1 MKAPSAKDK
10 HKTVLVI
17 DDQHTDWSK
26 YFRGKRI
33 HGDWDIRMEQA
44 EFKDINLSVNSDTGA
59 IVSMVVNRNGTKVV
73 RSFRPDFLLIRQHVR
88 DAGHEDYRNL
98 LLGFK
103 YGGVPSVNSLHSLYN
118 FQDKPW
124 VFSQLLH
131 MQRRLGKENFP
142 LIEQSYFPNHKEML
156 TAVKYPSVV
165 KIGHAHGGLGKVK
178 VENHF
183 DFQDVASI
191 VAVSKMYCVVEPF
204 IDAKYDIHIQK
215 IGNNYKAFMRKS
227 ISGNWKA
234 NMGSAML
241 EQIPMTERYKKWVD
255 EVSELFGGLDICAV
269 EAIQGKDG
277 REHIIEVNTS
287 AMTLLGETQEEDRR
301 LIADLVV
308 QRMQTYCK
316 PVLAKQTSR
325 TSVTNFG
332 AEEPTNAEHVPSSQQ
347 RIPHQQNPPGAPPP
361 VPQRQE
367 AARGPPSG
375 PPPGPPP
382 PGPAPGLPP
391 PPRRASQTSASD
403 VAAAAARPPGTGP
416 SLFRRDS
423 QQAEGEKSEKGP
435 EDSEDTMRNLRKTF
449 AGIFGD
455 M

>member
-1 MKAPSAKDK
+1 MSFSVLLLVLYSGCLL
-10 HKTVLVI
+10 KT
-17 DDQHTDWSK
+17 
-26 YFRGKRI
+26 
-33 HGDWDIRMEQA
+33 
-44 EFKDINLSVNSDTGA
+44 NVNS
-59 IVSMVVNRNGTKVV
+59 
-73 RSFRPDFLLIRQHVR
+73 
-88 DAGHEDYRNL
+88 
-98 LLGFK
+98 
-103 YGGVPSVNSLHSLYN
+103 SL
-118 FQDKPW
+118 Q
-124 VFSQLLH
+124 
-131 MQRRLGKENFP
+131 
-142 LIEQSYFPNHKEML
+142 L
-156 TAVKYPSVV
+156 TAPKYPSVV
-165 KIGHAHGGLGKVK
+165 KIGHAHGGLGKLK

-183 DFQDVASI
+183 DFQDVASV
-191 VAVSKMYCVVEPF
+191 VAVNKMYCIVEPF
-204 IDAKYDIHIQK
+204 IDAKYDIHVQK

-287 AMTLLGETQEEDRR
+287 AMTLLGESQEEDRR

-316 PVLAKQTSR
+316 PVLTKQTSR
-325 TSVTNFG
+325 TSMTNFG
-332 AEEPTNAEHVPSSQQ
+332 AEEPTAVEQPPPH
-347 RIPHQQNPPGAPPP
+347 IPQPAGAPPP

-382 PGPAPGLPP
+382 AAPPPGLPP
-391 PPRRASQTSASD
+391 PPRRGSQTSASEI
-403 VAAAAARPPGTGP
+403 AAAAAAAPPSGQPTRPTTGA
-416 SLFRRDS
+416 SIFRRES
-423 QQAEGEKSEKGP
+423 QTDTEKSEKGP

>member
-1 MKAPSAKDK
+1 M
-10 HKTVLVI
+10 
-17 DDQHTDWSK
+17 
-26 YFRGKRI
+26 
-33 HGDWDIRMEQA
+33 
-44 EFKDINLSVNSDTGA
+44 
-59 IVSMVVNRNGTKVV
+59 
-73 RSFRPDFLLIRQHVR
+73 
-88 DAGHEDYRNL
+88 
-98 LLGFK
+98 
-103 YGGVPSVNSLHSLYN
+103 SLHS
-118 FQDKPW
+118 KPLP
-124 VFSQLLH
+124 VSITS
-131 MQRRLGKENFP
+131 ES
-142 LIEQSYFPNHKEML
+142 ITL
-156 TAVKYPSVV
+156 TAPKYPSVV
-165 KIGHAHGGLGKVK
+165 KIGHAHGGQGKLK

-183 DFQDVASI
+183 DFQDVASV
-191 VAVSKMYCVVEPF
+191 VAVNKMYCIVEPF
-204 IDAKYDIHIQK
+204 IDAKYDIHVQK
-215 IGNNYKAFMRKS
+215 IGNNYRAFMRKS

-241 EQIPMTERYKKWVD
+241 EQIAMTERYKKWVD

-316 PVLAKQTSR
+316 PVLGKQTTR
-325 TSVTNFG
+325 PNVTNFG
-332 AEEPTNAEHVPSSQQ
+332 AEEPPTNVEHVPPPQQ

-382 PGPAPGLPP
+382 PGPAPAMPP
-391 PPRRASQTSASD
+391 PPRRSSQTSAAD
-403 VAAAAARPPGTGP
+403 VAAVGGPPPPVARQTTGS
-416 SLFRRDS
+416 SLFRRES
-423 QQAEGEKSEKGP
+423 QTSEGGEKAEKGP

>member
-1 MKAPSAKDK
+1 M
-10 HKTVLVI
+10 
-17 DDQHTDWSK
+17 
-26 YFRGKRI
+26 YGRGKALLFLRA
-33 HGDWDIRMEQA
+33 A
-44 EFKDINLSVNSDTGA
+44 EKKWWRCSSFQVQYAMVCQLTLSSLVCSTPPR
-59 IVSMVVNRNGTKVV
+59 VS
-73 RSFRPDFLLIRQHVR
+73 QH
-88 DAGHEDYRNL
+88 
-98 LLGFK
+98 
-103 YGGVPSVNSLHSLYN
+103 
-118 FQDKPW
+118 
-124 VFSQLLH
+124 
-131 MQRRLGKENFP
+131 
-142 LIEQSYFPNHKEML
+142 L

-165 KIGHAHGGLGKVK
+165 KIGHAHGGLGKLK

-191 VAVSKMYCVVEPF
+191 VAVSKMYCIVEPF
-204 IDAKYDIHIQK
+204 IDAKYDIHVQK

-277 REHIIEVNTS
+277 REHIIEFMPYLLQCSESPPFIFLIKFYYSFYFFKTEYFFFISSGLLMNTKSFCDWNLVLVNTS

-332 AEEPTNAEHVPSSQQ
+332 AEEQTNVDHVPSSQQ

-403 VAAAAARPPGTGP
+403 VAAAASRPTGPGP

-423 QQAEGEKSEKGP
+423 QQADGEKSEKGP

>member
-1 MKAPSAKDK
+1 
-10 HKTVLVI
+10 
-17 DDQHTDWSK
+17 
-26 YFRGKRI
+26 
-33 HGDWDIRMEQA
+33 
-44 EFKDINLSVNSDTGA
+44 
-59 IVSMVVNRNGTKVV
+59 
-73 RSFRPDFLLIRQHVR
+73 
-88 DAGHEDYRNL
+88 
-98 LLGFK
+98 
-103 YGGVPSVNSLHSLYN
+103 
-118 FQDKPW
+118 
-124 VFSQLLH
+124 
-131 MQRRLGKENFP
+131 
-142 LIEQSYFPNHKEML
+142 
-156 TAVKYPSVV
+156 
-165 KIGHAHGGLGKVK
+165 
-178 VENHF
+178 
-183 DFQDVASI
+183 
-191 VAVSKMYCVVEPF
+191 MYCIVEPF
-204 IDAKYDIHIQK
+204 IDAKYDIHVQK

-241 EQIPMTERYKKWVD
+241 EQIPMTDRYKMWVD

-316 PVLAKQTSR
+316 PVLSKQQSR
-325 TSVTNFG
+325 TVMSSYG
-332 AEEPTNAEHVPSSQQ
+332 AEEPSTVDNVLSTQQ
-347 RIPHQQNPPGAPPP
+347 RIPHQNPPGVPPP

-367 AARGPPSG
+367 ASRGPPSG
-375 PPPGPPP
+375 PPPGPPSGP
-382 PGPAPGLPP
+382 PPGLPP
-391 PPRRASQTSASD
+391 PPRRGSQTSATD
-403 VAAAAARPPGTGP
+403 VAAAAPTAMSGAPPPRTSGP

-423 QQAEGEKSEKGP
+423 QVDSEKMEKGP

>member
-1 MKAPSAKDK
+1 MSNYSYQSSTKLAEKFHVAYLGGALEKFRLSYFNRKPPFTNITHKYTPLSLFLHIRLKEGSEHIKQFQGPTHTRNSIRGTRQDSAQ
-10 HKTVLVI
+10 TAV
-17 DDQHTDWSK
+17 S
-26 YFRGKRI
+26 
-33 HGDWDIRMEQA
+33 QA
-44 EFKDINLSVNSDTGA
+44 SGQQIKN
-59 IVSMVVNRNGTKVV
+59 VS
-73 RSFRPDFLLIRQHVR
+73 
-88 DAGHEDYRNL
+88 NL
-98 LLGFK
+98 L
-103 YGGVPSVNSLHSLYN
+103 PSRLISV
-118 FQDKPW
+118 KPY
-124 VFSQLLH
+124 
-131 MQRRLGKENFP
+131 
-142 LIEQSYFPNHKEML
+142 IEL

-165 KIGHAHGGLGKVK
+165 KIGHAHGGLGKLK

-191 VAVSKMYCVVEPF
+191 VAVSKMYCIVEPF
-204 IDAKYDIHIQK
+204 IDAKYDIHVQK

-277 REHIIEVNTS
+277 REHIIE
-287 AMTLLGETQEEDRR
+287 
-301 LIADLVV
+301 
-308 QRMQTYCK
+308 
-316 PVLAKQTSR
+316 
-325 TSVTNFG
+325 
-332 AEEPTNAEHVPSSQQ
+332 Q

-403 VAAAAARPPGTGP
+403 VAAAASRPTGPGP

-423 QQAEGEKSEKGP
+423 QQADGEKSEKGP

>member
-1 MKAPSAKDK
+1 M
-10 HKTVLVI
+10 
-17 DDQHTDWSK
+17 
-26 YFRGKRI
+26 YGRGKALLFLRA
-33 HGDWDIRMEQA
+33 A
-44 EFKDINLSVNSDTGA
+44 EKKWWRCSSFQVQYAMVCQLTLSSLVCSTPPR
-59 IVSMVVNRNGTKVV
+59 VS
-73 RSFRPDFLLIRQHVR
+73 QH
-88 DAGHEDYRNL
+88 
-98 LLGFK
+98 
-103 YGGVPSVNSLHSLYN
+103 
-118 FQDKPW
+118 
-124 VFSQLLH
+124 
-131 MQRRLGKENFP
+131 
-142 LIEQSYFPNHKEML
+142 L

-165 KIGHAHGGLGKVK
+165 KIGHAHGGLGKLK

-191 VAVSKMYCVVEPF
+191 VAVSKMYCIVEPF
-204 IDAKYDIHIQK
+204 IDAKYDIHVQK

-332 AEEPTNAEHVPSSQQ
+332 AEEQTNVDHVPSSQQ

-403 VAAAAARPPGTGP
+403 VAAAASRPTGPGP

-423 QQAEGEKSEKGP
+423 QQADGEKSEKGP